1 MFVRIAW
8 HPADVARRWF
18 SRRWDASRGDQFHSW
33 GAATYFFEVGDD
45 GWPTRH
51 VEIYDDGPTLL
62 YGPDRTEDEYGQ
74 LGDAAGRLRGLGSLG
89 DLSGGVRAGLVV
101 RSLTRKR
108 TIRGISGW
116 VQRFRRRGIRSRHAG
131 RMR

>member
-18 SRRWDASRGDQFHSW
+18 SRRWDASRGDQFDSS

-51 VEIYDDGPTLL
+51 VEIHDDGPTRL

-74 LGDAAGRLRGLGSLG
+74 LGDARLDAFEGLA
-89 DLSGGVRAGLVV
+89 RWA
-101 RSLTRKR
+101 
-108 TIRGISGW
+108 ISAAEFEQGW
-116 VQRFRRRGIRSRHAG
+116 SSAR
-131 RMR
+131 